1 MPQPA
6 PNLEDISTATAQP
19 AEREAE
25 PSGGGFFGGWFG
37 GKKKG
42 AEDSGGGSG
51 GGFSE
56 EFTPAPQFR

>member
-6 PNLEDISTATAQP
+6 PNLEDISTATTQL

-25 PSGGGFFGGWFG
+25 PSSGGFFGGWFG